1 MNRKDYASVSARRK
15 MADQDWVGG
24 RGGSILYRFRVLFYT
39 GRAVSVLLVTALGM
53 LSYLTLSQ
61 QQACCLS
68 QLPSFQRFE
77 YIKAVVA
84 IGTLIVLGIVAFLV
98 YVVLTELNSRFR
110 AYQHE
115 HELNQMKSKFITL
128 ASHEFRTPLS
138 SILLSAALIEKYVQK
153 EDKESIV
160 KHSQKIKQ
168 VVHRLEG
175 ILDDFLSLE
184 KLNAGHIKAEHI
196 NINLDLLCRE
206 TLEAATRGAAPGQKF
221 SYEPSGNASEVA
233 LDAGLIKN
241 ALCNLLSNA
250 IKYAGEEAEIRL
262 LIEVTPRRTSIRVI
276 DNGVGIAE
284 KDQEQLTST
293 FYRVGDSG
301 NIPGTGLG
309 LYLVRRYVDL
319 MGGELHFYSIPG
331 QETCFEMT
339 FDIAAQAKS

>member
-1 MNRKDYASVSARRK
+1 MSARRK
-15 MADQDWVGG
+15 KEEQESYWDGG
-24 RGGSILYRFRVLFYT
+24 RVASILYRFRVLFYT
-39 GRAVSVLLVTALGM
+39 GGAVSVLLVTALGI

-61 QQACCLS
+61 QQACCLA
-68 QLPSFQRFE
+68 QLSSFQRFE
-77 YIKAVVA
+77 YIKAIVA

-98 YVVLTELNSRFR
+98 YIVLTELNSRVR
-110 AYQHE
+110 AYQRE
-115 HELNQMKSKFITL
+115 HELNQMKGKFITL

-138 SILLSAALIEKYVQK
+138 SVLLSAALIEKYLQK
-153 EDKESIV
+153 KDNENIV

-184 KLNAGHIKAEHI
+184 KLNAGHIKAERT

-206 TLEAATRGAAPGQKF
+206 TLKAASAGAAPGQKIN
-221 SYEPSGNASEVA
+221 YEASGNVSEVM
-233 LDAGLIKN
+233 LDAVLIKS
-241 ALCNLLSNA
+241 ALYNLLSNA
-250 IKYAGEEAEIRL
+250 IKYAGEEAQIRL
-262 LIEVTPRRTSIRVI
+262 LVEVSPWRISIKVI

-309 LYLVRRYVDL
+309 LYLVRRYLDL
-319 MGGELHFYSIPG
+319 MGGDLHFYSVPG
-331 QETCFEMT
+331 KETCFEMR
-339 FDIAAQAKS
+339 FDIAEQAER